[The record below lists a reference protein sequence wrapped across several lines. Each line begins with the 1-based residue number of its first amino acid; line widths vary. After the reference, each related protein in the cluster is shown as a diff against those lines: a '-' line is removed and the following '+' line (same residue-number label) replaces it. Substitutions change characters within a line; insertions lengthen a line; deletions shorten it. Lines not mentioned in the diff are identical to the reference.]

1 MIREDLLATGILIL
15 TVLFIISGIM
25 VTVWVFSTTEDICRE
40 FPQLSRAIRLT
51 SITLLLIMW
60 LLIALLALYA
70 LTLVLRPKRTTPD
83 CYDNLRHPYISPPL
97 LELP

>member
-1 MIREDLLATGILIL
+1 MIREDLLATGILIIAL
-15 TVLFIISGIM
+15 LFIILGIM
-25 VTVWVFSTTEDICRE
+25 VTVWVFNTTEDICKE

-70 LTLVLRPKRTTPD
+70 LTLALRPGRPGSITS
-83 CYDNLRHPYISPPL
+83 R
-97 LELP
+97 ELPISGFITISTI